1 MLEVTD
7 LTRTYGRGPG
17 AYTAVTGVSLTV
29 AQGEL
34 VSIVGPSGCGKSTLL
49 RCIAGLIP
57 ATSGQ
62 VVLRGVPVHDVP
74 DGLAGSCRTTAGPCF
89 RG

>member
-17 AYTAVTGVSLTV
+17 AHTAVTGVSLTV

-34 VSIVGPSGCGKSTLL
+34 VSIVGAVGL
-49 RCIAGLIP
+49 RQVHAAALHRAG
-57 ATSGQ
+57 
-62 VVLRGVPVHDVP
+62 
-74 DGLAGSCRTTAGPCF
+74 
-89 RG
+89 